1 MWLQGGSCSSERARG
16 ADAAAPQQR
25 TYGGV
30 GIGVQRVEAVPVPAQ
45 ARDGSHR
52 QSPSCQ
58 KLSVR
63 AVSAVCAHIA
73 ELQNPRCRGWQN
85 YEHGSTASF
94 AQICNNRW
102 CLTSKI
108 AGNRH
113 CRLGVERAMRK
124 SKEEAAETRARIIR
138 KASKEFNQ
146 HGIAGT
152 GLADVMKSAGLT
164 HGGFYKHF
172 QSKDELVAEALEKGL
187 ENSFQAIENAAGE
200 RAIAEFI
207 NEYLSP
213 VHRDDFDNAC
223 PLPALGTE
231 LCRAGGKTRQKA
243 SEGVLR
249 FVSLVE
255 KRLKG
260 LPAEKRKSR
269 AHAIV
274 AALVGSMMLSRI
286 VTDPKL
292 SDRLL
297 RDTRDFMLRP
307 DC

>member
-1 MWLQGGSCSSERARG
+1 
-16 ADAAAPQQR
+16 
-25 TYGGV
+25 
-30 GIGVQRVEAVPVPAQ
+30 
-45 ARDGSHR
+45 
-52 QSPSCQ
+52 
-58 KLSVR
+58 
-63 AVSAVCAHIA
+63 
-73 ELQNPRCRGWQN
+73 
-85 YEHGSTASF
+85 
-94 AQICNNRW
+94 
-102 CLTSKI
+102 
-108 AGNRH
+108 
-113 CRLGVERAMRK
+113 MRK

-138 KASKEFNQ
+138 KASKEFNK

-172 QSKDELVAEALEKGL
+172 QSKDELVAEALEEGL
-187 ENSFQAIENAAGE
+187 EKSFQAIELVAGE

-231 LCRAGGKTRQKA
+231 LWRAGGKTRQKA
-243 SEGVLR
+243 SLGVVR
-249 FVSLVE
+249 FVSIVE
-255 KRLKG
+255 KHLKG
-260 LPAEKRKSR
+260 LPAEKRRSR

-297 RDTRDFMLRP
+297 RDTRDFMRRP

>member
-1 MWLQGGSCSSERARG
+1 
-16 ADAAAPQQR
+16 
-25 TYGGV
+25 
-30 GIGVQRVEAVPVPAQ
+30 
-45 ARDGSHR
+45 
-52 QSPSCQ
+52 
-58 KLSVR
+58 
-63 AVSAVCAHIA
+63 
-73 ELQNPRCRGWQN
+73 
-85 YEHGSTASF
+85 
-94 AQICNNRW
+94 
-102 CLTSKI
+102 
-108 AGNRH
+108 
-113 CRLGVERAMRK
+113 MRK
-124 SKEEAAETRARIIR
+124 SREEAADTRARIIR

-172 QSKDELVAEALEKGL
+172 QSKDELVAEALEEAL
-187 ENSFQAIENAAGE
+187 EKSFRGMEHVADEG
-200 RAIAEFI
+200 AIAEVI

-231 LCRAGGKTRQKA
+231 LWRAGGKTRQKA
-243 SEGVLR
+243 SQGVLR
-249 FVSLVE
+249 FVSIVE
-255 KRLKG
+255 KHLKG
-260 LPAEKRKSR
+260 IPAKERNSR

-297 RDTRDFMLRP
+297 RDTRDFVLRSV
-307 DC
+307 C

>member
-1 MWLQGGSCSSERARG
+1 
-16 ADAAAPQQR
+16 
-25 TYGGV
+25 
-30 GIGVQRVEAVPVPAQ
+30 
-45 ARDGSHR
+45 
-52 QSPSCQ
+52 
-58 KLSVR
+58 
-63 AVSAVCAHIA
+63 
-73 ELQNPRCRGWQN
+73 
-85 YEHGSTASF
+85 
-94 AQICNNRW
+94 
-102 CLTSKI
+102 
-108 AGNRH
+108 
-113 CRLGVERAMRK
+113 MRK

-172 QSKDELVAEALEKGL
+172 QSKDALVAEALERGL
-187 ENSFQAIENAAGE
+187 QKSFQAMEHLADEGT
-200 RAIAEFI
+200 IAEII

-213 VHRDDFDNAC
+213 VHRDESDNAC

-231 LCRAGGKTRQKA
+231 LWRAGGKARQKA
-243 SEGVLR
+243 SLGVAR

-255 KRLKG
+255 KHLKD

-274 AALVGSMMLSRI
+274 AAMVGGMMLSRI

-292 SDRLL
+292 SERLL

-307 DC
+307 ADNTTVVRS

>member
-1 MWLQGGSCSSERARG
+1 
-16 ADAAAPQQR
+16 
-25 TYGGV
+25 
-30 GIGVQRVEAVPVPAQ
+30 
-45 ARDGSHR
+45 
-52 QSPSCQ
+52 
-58 KLSVR
+58 
-63 AVSAVCAHIA
+63 
-73 ELQNPRCRGWQN
+73 
-85 YEHGSTASF
+85 
-94 AQICNNRW
+94 
-102 CLTSKI
+102 
-108 AGNRH
+108 
-113 CRLGVERAMRK
+113 MRK

-172 QSKDELVAEALEKGL
+172 QSKDELVAEALERGL
-187 ENSFQAIENAAGE
+187 EKSFQAIEHSADE
-200 RAIAEFI
+200 RAIAELI

-213 VHRDDFDNAC
+213 VHRNDFDNAC

-231 LCRAGGKTRQKA
+231 LWRAGGKTRQKA

-255 KRLKG
+255 KHLKD
-260 LPAEKRKSR
+260 LPAKDRRSR

-297 RDTRDFMLRP
+297 RDTRDFVLRLV
-307 DC
+307 C

>member
-1 MWLQGGSCSSERARG
+1 
-16 ADAAAPQQR
+16 
-25 TYGGV
+25 
-30 GIGVQRVEAVPVPAQ
+30 
-45 ARDGSHR
+45 
-52 QSPSCQ
+52 
-58 KLSVR
+58 
-63 AVSAVCAHIA
+63 
-73 ELQNPRCRGWQN
+73 
-85 YEHGSTASF
+85 
-94 AQICNNRW
+94 
-102 CLTSKI
+102 
-108 AGNRH
+108 
-113 CRLGVERAMRK
+113 MRK

-172 QSKDELVAEALEKGL
+172 QSKDELVTEALERSL
-187 ENSFQAIENAAGE
+187 ERLFQAMEHSADEG
-200 RAIAEFI
+200 AIAELVT
-207 NEYLSP
+207 EYLSS

-231 LCRAGGKTRQKA
+231 LWRAGGKTRHKA

-255 KRLKG
+255 KHLTG
-260 LPAEKRKSR
+260 LPAKDRKSR

-286 VTDPKL
+286 VTDSKL
-292 SDRLL
+292 SDRFL
-297 RDTRDFMLRP
+297 RDTRDFVLRP
-307 DC
+307 

>member
-1 MWLQGGSCSSERARG
+1 
-16 ADAAAPQQR
+16 
-25 TYGGV
+25 
-30 GIGVQRVEAVPVPAQ
+30 
-45 ARDGSHR
+45 
-52 QSPSCQ
+52 
-58 KLSVR
+58 
-63 AVSAVCAHIA
+63 
-73 ELQNPRCRGWQN
+73 
-85 YEHGSTASF
+85 
-94 AQICNNRW
+94 
-102 CLTSKI
+102 
-108 AGNRH
+108 
-113 CRLGVERAMRK
+113 MRK
-124 SKEEAAETRARIIR
+124 SKEEAAETRARIVR

-172 QSKDELVAEALEKGL
+172 HSKDELVAEALERGL
-187 ENSFQAIENAAGE
+187 EQSFQAMEHVTDDG
-200 RAIAEFI
+200 AIAGLI

-213 VHRDDFDNAC
+213 VHRDDFNNAC

-231 LCRAGGKTRQKA
+231 LWRAGGKTRQKA
-243 SEGVLR
+243 SQGIVR
-249 FVSLVE
+249 FVSIVE
-255 KRLKG
+255 KHLKG

>member
-1 MWLQGGSCSSERARG
+1 
-16 ADAAAPQQR
+16 
-25 TYGGV
+25 
-30 GIGVQRVEAVPVPAQ
+30 
-45 ARDGSHR
+45 
-52 QSPSCQ
+52 
-58 KLSVR
+58 
-63 AVSAVCAHIA
+63 
-73 ELQNPRCRGWQN
+73 
-85 YEHGSTASF
+85 
-94 AQICNNRW
+94 
-102 CLTSKI
+102 
-108 AGNRH
+108 
-113 CRLGVERAMRK
+113 MRK

-146 HGIAGT
+146 HGIAST

-172 QSKDELVAEALEKGL
+172 QSKDELVAEAFERSLEK
-187 ENSFQAIENAAGE
+187 SFQAME
-200 RAIAEFI
+200 RAIGEGSVADLI

-213 VHRDDFDNAC
+213 VHRDEFDNAC

-231 LCRAGGKTRQKA
+231 LWREGGKARQKA
-243 SEGVLR
+243 SLGVAR

-255 KRLKG
+255 KHLKG

-297 RDTRDFMLRP
+297 RDTRDFMLQP
-307 DC
+307 A